1 MRSYTSACLVLP
13 LLMAHGAACS
23 VDQAGSASQG
33 GWPGEG
39 GPGASDDGSAA
50 APGMESGTPDD
61 DGSAPGLDAGSSRDA
76 AVDTGAPGHPDAGP
90 PALTGQ
96 ACASPPCINVLNACP
111 FPLWIHAVNNPGTT
125 PVTLMPDD
133 AKIEPLGQTQY
144 SLPASWPAAR
154 INAYWQ
160 EPTAAGSDPSA
171 FDKVELTYG
180 SGTMNYNITYV
191 DYLALP
197 ARMEAVDPA
206 CPKTS
211 TFDPLVGCDVPVAGV
226 LTGCPSGL
234 LDGNRCLSAG
244 LYCSDASHQ
253 SQALCHALD
262 ATLAQCEQENA
273 STCGMAAQL
282 GNGTPNAYS
291 CSGYFDSQ
299 GGHTDGNKWCAALNR
314 GMLAA
319 PDSTDTTQY
328 YQAAPYNAYARWV
341 HDTCPGI
348 YAFAYDDY
356 PAGAGQSGFRSCQAA
371 RLDVTFCPGG

>member
-1 MRSYTSACLVLP
+1 MRSYSLATVCLP
-13 LLMAHGAACS
+13 LLVLHVAGCS
-23 VDQAGSASQG
+23 SNGGSSSPQD
-33 GWPGEG
+33 G
-39 GPGASDDGSAA
+39 GPGTSDAPSVD
-50 APGMESGTPDD
+50 APGSDSGAYGDDD
-61 DGSAPGLDAGSSRDA
+61 DGSTPTSDSGGTQDAGTVSDAKSSADS
-76 AVDTGAPGHPDAGP
+76 GP

-96 ACASPPCINVLNACP
+96 ACATPPCVNVINECP
-111 FPLWIHAVNNPGTT
+111 FPLWIHAINNPGTA
-125 PVTLMPDD
+125 PVTLMPDN
-133 AKIEPLGQTQY
+133 AEIASLGQRQY
-144 SLPASWPAAR
+144 SLPSSWPAAR

-160 EPTAAGSDPSA
+160 DPTASGSDPNA

-197 ARMEAVDPA
+197 ARMEAVDSA

-211 TFDPLVGCDVPVAGV
+211 TFDPLVQCDVPVAQV
-226 LTGCPSGL
+226 LSGCPSNL
-234 LDGNRCLSAG
+234 LDGRRCLSAG
-244 LYCSDASHQ
+244 IYCSDAANQ
-253 SQALCHALD
+253 SQSICHALD
-262 ATLAQCEQENA
+262 STLAQCEQQNA

-282 GNGTPNAYS
+282 GNGTPNVYS

-299 GGHTDGNKWCAALNR
+299 GSHTDGNKWCAALNR

-319 PDSTDTTQY
+319 PDSTDATHY
-328 YQAAPYNAYARWV
+328 YQSPPYNVYAKWV
-341 HDTCPGI
+341 HDTCPNI